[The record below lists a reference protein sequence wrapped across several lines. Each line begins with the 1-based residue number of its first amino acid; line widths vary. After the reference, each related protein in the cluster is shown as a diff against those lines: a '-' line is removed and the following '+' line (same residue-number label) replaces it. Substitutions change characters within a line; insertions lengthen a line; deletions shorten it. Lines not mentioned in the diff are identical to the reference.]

1 MAQPGDPMQIPTHL
15 RLLRTK
21 RRGEDRLLF
30 GRPQQRLPNATG
42 GELLSFPTESIFAF
56 VRWRGDGYGT
66 QTWRIVVAQSGRAGD
81 QITTIPGVEPGA
93 ILLLHAFG
101 KTRVHRA
108 LKAIEALKKNQELA
122 SIDAAYWRHLHL
134 AIQLDVAADSYD
146 ADGFD
151 ALALARD
158 FRSGV

>member
-1 MAQPGDPMQIPTHL
+1 LTAQL
-15 RLLRTK
+15 RLMRLR

-30 GRPQQRLPNATG
+30 GQVLSRVPLSAG
-42 GELLSFPTESIFAF
+42 GDLLSFLPGLTFGF

-66 QTWRIVVAQSGRAGD
+66 QTWRVVVAEAARSGD
-81 QITTIPGVEPGA
+81 EITTIPGVEPGA
-93 ILLLHAFG
+93 ILLFHAFG

-108 LKAIEALKKNQELA
+108 LTAIEALKKDHDLA
-122 SIDAAYWRHLHL
+122 SIDATYWRHLHL
-134 AIQLDVAADSYD
+134 AIQQDAAADPYD
-146 ADGFD
+146 AAGFD